1 MMGRIR
7 FLLVW
12 LAVAGAAAAMA
23 PDLEAVKAEENL
35 FKRARKSVENA
46 DRMLDVARDAYL
58 KGESDKVSAAL
69 KEVDDSIA
77 LAYQSLKDTGRK
89 PRKISKHYKRAEI
102 GSRKLLRRLETF
114 RNEMSYLD
122 REQIEEVIKN
132 VRKIQQ
138 DLLFDVMGGGH
149 K

>member
-1 MMGRIR
+1 MGRIR
-7 FLLVW
+7 FLLVV
-12 LAVAGAAAAMA
+12 LAASVAAAAMA
-23 PDLEAVKAEENL
+23 ADLEAVKAEENL

-46 DRMLDVARDAYL
+46 DRMLDVARAAYQ
-58 KGESDKVSAAL
+58 KGERDKVSAAL

-77 LAYQSLKDTGRK
+77 LAYQSLQDTGRK

-122 REQIEEVIKN
+122 REQIEQVIKHIQ
-132 VRKIQQ
+132 KIQEE
-138 DLLFDVMGGGH
+138 LLLDVMGGG
-149 K
+149 KQ